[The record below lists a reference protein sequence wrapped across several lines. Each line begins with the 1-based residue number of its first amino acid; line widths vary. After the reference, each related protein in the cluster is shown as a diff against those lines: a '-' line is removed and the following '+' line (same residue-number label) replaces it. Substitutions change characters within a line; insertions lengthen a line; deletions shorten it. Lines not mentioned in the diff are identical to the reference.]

1 LAKSLRDQVIA
12 LAGVTQAAQ
21 LVDQV
26 ARTGQADPQ
35 ALKACVASLFEFDP
49 PSTAAVFGG
58 LPGVGYGLAA
68 LEQLL
73 TPAQYSQAQVQAP
86 ARYLSG
92 MLFLERQLA
101 SREDLLEVIHSR
113 LKHAAFNA
121 SHFSNDQAALMHAVA
136 GIYQDTISKFK
147 YRIQVTG
154 DVQHLQNAAQADKI
168 RSLLFAGIRAAI
180 LWRQVGG
187 RRWHLLVRKSAIKHT
202 VVQLRQELAH

>member
-35 ALKACVASLFEFDP
+35 ALEACVASLFEFDP
-49 PSTAAVFGG
+49 PSTEAVFGG
-58 LPGVGYGLAA
+58 LPAIGYGMAA

-73 TPAQYSQAQVQAP
+73 TPSQYSQVQVQAP

-92 MLFLERQLA
+92 MLFLERQLS
-101 SREDLLEVIHSR
+101 SREDLLDVIHSR

-154 DVQHLQNAAQADKI
+154 DVQYLQNAAQADKI

>member
-1 LAKSLRDQVIA
+1 MARPLAEQVVA
-12 LAGVTQAAQ
+12 LAGVAQAAQ

-26 ARTGQADPQ
+26 ARTGEADPL
-35 ALKACVASLFEFDP
+35 ALEASIQSLFQFDP
-49 PSTAAVFGG
+49 PTTEAVFGG
-58 LPGVGYGLAA
+58 LPGVGSGLQT

-73 TPAQYSQAQVQAP
+73 GNGGYKQLQNP

-92 MLFLERQLA
+92 ILFLERKLA
-101 SREDLLEVIHSR
+101 ARQDLLEIIRSR
-113 LKHAAFNA
+113 LEHAAFRA
-121 SHFSNDQAALMHAVA
+121 DHFSDNPADTFASLA

-154 DVQHLQNAAQADKI
+154 EVTYLQNPQQAEKI

-187 RRWHLLVRKSAIKHT
+187 RRWHLLFRKSALEST
-202 VVQLRQELAH
+202 VRELRREITH

>member
-1 LAKSLRDQVIA
+1 MAKSFRDQVIA
-12 LAGVTQAAQ
+12 LSGITQAAQ

-35 ALKACVASLFEFDP
+35 AMQASVASLFEFDP
-49 PSTAAVFGG
+49 PTTEAVFGG
-58 LPGVGYGLAA
+58 LQGVSYGMAA
-68 LEQLL
+68 LETLL
-73 TPAQYSQAQVQAP
+73 TPSQYAQIQAP

-92 MLFLERQLA
+92 ILFLERQL
-101 SREDLLEVIHSR
+101 STREDLLEVIHSR
-113 LKHAAFNA
+113 LQHAAFNA
-121 SHFSNDQAALMHAVA
+121 SHFSSDQASLMSAVA

-154 DVQHLQNAAQADKI
+154 DIQHLQNAAQADKI

-187 RRWHLLVRKSAIKHT
+187 RRWHLLLKKNAIKQA
-202 VVQLRQELAH
+202 VVQLRQEPVR